1 MKKPKSNKLYWRKKF
16 AMVMKDDD
24 VIKKVLTYV
33 EDERYC
39 QAVLIDGEWGAGK
52 TFFVKE
58 KLLMR
63 MKEELSEKR
72 IYYISLYGVSSS
84 EQIVD
89 EIYSSMVEEIID
101 EKLGEKN
108 GRVVEKG
115 IFFTSKLITAGM
127 KYFNVD
133 TKDLPQ
139 LSDIKKLKDA
149 IIIFDDLERCELE
162 INQTLGVINN
172 LVEHNDIKVI
182 LVANQKEIGKINFSR
197 GLSHKYQVAI
207 DDRLE
212 LDEKGKPED
221 NTVSYTKEQLIKR
234 TEQLFSEDIFY
245 KKVKEKLIGL
255 TIYYQP
261 NLAEV
266 YTAVIEKFIKKE
278 APKNYLISNKQI
290 IVNIFEEKRHY
301 NIRTLIFAL
310 IAFEKFYI
318 IIDAIPFEFHEYVVH
333 ELDKV
338 LKYTMISA
346 IQIKLGNPPYPWEKS
361 SSKSG
366 MVYYDIKNIV
376 GNSVYGYRFVD
387 NYLLQ
392 CDLNEKY
399 IEETIL
405 EIVNTQKNVD
415 DSREL
420 ENSLQ
425 YRKLYS
431 WWNLEDEEIEDIV
444 SQIYD
449 ELEQQKYSP
458 RYFKEMIVTFMQ
470 MEYKGF
476 SCFDYDKIVNLM
488 EQKLKT
494 YTGKFERRY
503 LEVLSEN
510 LDFVQKYNQIVEP
523 LFQIL
528 DGKEDR
534 EKIEDNAFLCN
545 HECWDDN
552 FEMKCEER
560 SHIYTTSNAF
570 FYYIDP
576 QKFIEEL
583 KNAKV
588 VEIHNFIDGIRKV
601 YNFSNLNDFFKVD
614 IQNIKSILEGMNVEE
629 LSREKKT
636 RKMAIE
642 RLKSKLQEYLKLIEE
657 PVCKM

>member
-1 MKKPKSNKLYWRKKF
+1 
-16 AMVMKDDD
+16 MVMKDDD
-24 VIKKVLTYV
+24 VIKKVLAYV
-33 EDERYC
+33 EDERYR

-63 MKEELSEKR
+63 IKEELPEKR

-89 EIYSSMVEEIID
+89 EIYSSMVGEIID
-101 EKLGEKN
+101 EKLGGKK
-108 GRVVEKG
+108 GRVVERG
-115 IFFTSKLITAGM
+115 ISFTSKLIAAGM
-127 KYFNVD
+127 KYFNID

-139 LSDIKKLKDA
+139 LSDIKELNDA

-182 LVANQKEIGKINFSR
+182 LVANQNEIGKINFSR

-212 LDEKGKPED
+212 LDEKGKQEESK
-221 NTVSYTKEQLIKR
+221 VSYTKEQLIKR
-234 TEQLFSEDIFY
+234 TEQLFSEDVFY

-266 YTAVIEKFIKKE
+266 YVAVIEKFIKEE
-278 APKNYLISNKQI
+278 APKKYLISNKQK

-318 IIDAIPFEFHEYVVH
+318 IIDAIPFEFHKYVAH

-346 IQIKLGNPPYPWEKS
+346 IQIKSGKPPYSWEKS

-366 MVYYDIKNIV
+366 VVYYDIKNI
-376 GNSVYGYRFVD
+376 GENRVYGYRFVD

-399 IEETIL
+399 VEETIL
-405 EIVNTQKNVD
+405 EIVNIQKTAD
-415 DSREL
+415 DSREF

-425 YRKLYS
+425 YSKLYS
-431 WWNLEDEEIEDIV
+431 WWDLEDEEIEDIV
-444 SQIYD
+444 PQIYN

-458 RYFKEMIVTFMQ
+458 RYFKDMIVTFMQ

-476 SCFDYDKIVNLM
+476 NCFDYGKIVNYM
-488 EQKLKT
+488 GQKLKT
-494 YTGKFERRY
+494 YTGKLERRY

-510 LDFVQKYNQIVEP
+510 PDFIQKYNQIVEP
-523 LFQIL
+523 LLEIL
-528 DGKEDR
+528 DDKENR

-545 HECWDDN
+545 HECWDDD
-552 FEMKCEER
+552 FKMQCEER
-560 SHIYTTSNAF
+560 SQIYIMSNAF
-570 FYYIDP
+570 FSYIDP
-576 QKFIEEL
+576 EKFIEEL

-588 VEIHNFIDGIRKV
+588 VEIRNFMDGIRKV
-601 YNFSNLNDFFKVD
+601 YSFSNLNDYFKVD
-614 IQNIKSILEGMNVEE
+614 IPNIKSILEGIDVDE
-629 LSREKKT
+629 LSQEKKT
-636 RKMAIE
+636 RKMAVEQLI
-642 RLKSKLQEYLKLIEE
+642 SKLQEYLKLIEA
-657 PVCKM
+657 PMYKI

>member
-1 MKKPKSNKLYWRKKF
+1 
-16 AMVMKDDD
+16 MKDDD
-24 VIKKVLTYV
+24 VIKKVLAYV
-33 EDERYC
+33 EDERYR

-52 TFFVKE
+52 TFFVKY
-58 KLLMR
+58 KLLMS
-63 MKEELSEKR
+63 MEEKLPEKR

-89 EIYSSMVEEIID
+89 EIYSSMVEEIIA
-101 EKLGEKN
+101 EKLGEKKSLI
-108 GRVVEKG
+108 VEKG
-115 IFFTSKLITAGM
+115 ILFTSKLFAAGM

-139 LSDIKKLKDA
+139 LSDMKELKDA

-207 DDRLE
+207 DDRLK
-212 LDEKGKPED
+212 LDEKGKNE
-221 NTVSYTKEQLIKR
+221 NSKVSYTKEQLIKR

-266 YTAVIEKFIKKE
+266 YVAVIEKFIKEE
-278 APKNYLISNKQI
+278 APKKYLISNKQK

-318 IIDAIPFEFHEYVVH
+318 IIDAIPFEFHQYVTH
-333 ELDKV
+333 ELDRV

-346 IQIKLGNPPYPWEKS
+346 IQIKSGKPPYSWEKS

-366 MVYYDIKNIV
+366 VVYYDINNIV
-376 GNSVYGYRFVD
+376 ENRVYGYRFVD

-392 CDLNEKY
+392 CDLNEEY
-399 IEETIL
+399 VQETIL
-405 EIVNTQKNVD
+405 EIVNIHKTTD
-415 DSREL
+415 DSRES

-425 YRKLYS
+425 YWKLSS
-431 WWNLEDEEIEDIV
+431 WWDLEDEEIEEIV
-444 SQIYD
+444 LQIND
-449 ELEQQKYSP
+449 ELQQQKYSP
-458 RYFKEMIVTFMQ
+458 RYFKDMIVTFMQ
-470 MEYKGF
+470 MEYIGF
-476 SCFDYDKIVNLM
+476 NCFDYGKIVNLM

-510 LDFVQKYNQIVEP
+510 PDFIQKYNQIVEP
-523 LFQIL
+523 LLEIL
-528 DGKEDR
+528 DDKDNR

-545 HECWDDN
+545 HECWDND

-560 SHIYTTSNAF
+560 SQIYTISNAF
-570 FYYIDP
+570 FSYIDP
-576 QKFIEEL
+576 EKFIEEL

-588 VEIHNFIDGIRKV
+588 VEIRNFMDGIRKV
-601 YNFSNLNDFFKVD
+601 YCFSNLNDFFKVD
-614 IQNIKSILEGMNVEE
+614 IPNIKSILEGIDVDE
-629 LSREKKT
+629 LSQEKKT
-636 RKMAIE
+636 RKMAVE
-642 RLKSKLQEYLKLIEE
+642 KLKNKLQEYLKLIEA
-657 PVCKM
+657 PIYKM

>member
-1 MKKPKSNKLYWRKKF
+1 MCWRRIF
-16 AMVMKDDD
+16 TMVMKDDD
-24 VIKKVLTYV
+24 VIKKVLAYV
-33 EDERYC
+33 EDERYR

-58 KLLMR
+58 NLLRR
-63 MKEELSEKR
+63 MKEELPEKR
-72 IYYISLYGVSSS
+72 IYYISLYGASSS

-89 EIYSSMVEEIID
+89 EIYSSMVEEIIE
-101 EKLGEKN
+101 EKLGEKK
-108 GRVVEKG
+108 GQVVEKS
-115 IFFTSKLITAGM
+115 ISFTSKLIAAGM
-127 KYFNVD
+127 KYFNID
-133 TKDLPQ
+133 TNDLPQ
-139 LSDIKKLKDA
+139 LSDIKELKDV

-182 LVANQKEIGKINFSR
+182 LVANQNEIGKINFSK
-197 GLSHKYQVAI
+197 GLSHKYQMAI

-212 LDEKGKPED
+212 LDEKGKQED
-221 NTVSYTKEQLIKR
+221 SKVSYTKEQLIKR

-266 YTAVIEKFIKKE
+266 YVAVIKKFIKEESTK
-278 APKNYLISNKQI
+278 KYLISNKQK

-310 IAFEKFYI
+310 IAFEKFYVI
-318 IIDAIPFEFHEYVVH
+318 INAIPLEFNKYVAH
-333 ELDKV
+333 ELDRV

-346 IQIKLGNPPYPWEKS
+346 IQIKSGKPPYSWEKS

-366 MVYYDIKNIV
+366 IVYYDIKNIV
-376 GNSVYGYRFVD
+376 ENRVYGYRFVD

-399 IEETIL
+399 VEETIL
-405 EIVNTQKNVD
+405 EIINIQKNAD

-431 WWNLEDEEIEDIV
+431 WWDLEDEEIEDIV

-449 ELEQQKYSP
+449 ELQQQKYSP
-458 RYFKEMIVTFMQ
+458 RYFKDMIVTFIQ

-476 SCFDYDKIVNLM
+476 ECFDYDKIVNFM

-510 LDFVQKYNQIVEP
+510 PDFIQKYNQIVER
-523 LFQIL
+523 LLEIL
-528 DGKEDR
+528 DDKENR
-534 EKIEDNAFLCN
+534 EKIEDNSFLCN
-545 HECWDDN
+545 HECWDED

-560 SHIYTTSNAF
+560 SQTYAMDNAF
-570 FYYIDP
+570 FSYIDP
-576 QKFIEEL
+576 EKCLEEL

-588 VEIHNFIDGIRKV
+588 VEIRNFMNGIRKV
-601 YNFSNLNDFFKVD
+601 YCFSNLNNFFKAD
-614 IQNIKSILEGMNVEE
+614 IPNIKSILERLDVDE
-629 LSREKKT
+629 LSQEKKT
-636 RKMAIE
+636 RKMAVEKLQSI
-642 RLKSKLQEYLKLIEE
+642 LQEYLKLIET
-657 PVCKM
+657 PIYKI